1 MKLNILLYK
10 LILVAGLQCIAFNA
24 LAQDSVMGN
33 KTNAQQMQA
42 KDWTTL
48 TCSGFKTWN
57 DCRTQAREICPSGF
71 KTADPL
77 ENLLIQ
83 RREVSIA
90 CKG

>member
-1 MKLNILLYK
+1 MRQNWMLYT
-10 LILVAGLQCIAFNA
+10 LMLVAALQSIAFNA
-24 LAQDSVMGN
+24 LAQEAVMES
-33 KTNAQQMQA
+33 KINAQQMQA
-42 KDWTTL
+42 KDWTIL